1 MKGRAGTHE
10 EFMKRCIQLARR
22 AKAQGNTAV
31 GCVVVLGGKIV
42 GEGVEQLPAGN
53 ILTGHAEVLAC
64 QQAIET
70 LKVRSLEKALL
81 YSTAEPCV
89 MCSYVIRQCRIAK
102 VVYGTETPM
111 IGGITS
117 SFPMMRCKK
126 TERRVRYIRGLWLD
140 IREDACSNFYDCFF
154 RCNLS
159 LDELLEST

>member
-1 MKGRAGTHE
+1 VKDRAGTHE
-10 EFMKRCIQLARR
+10 EFMRHCIQLARH

-31 GCVVVLGGKIV
+31 GCVVVFGDKIV

-70 LKVRSLEKALL
+70 LQVRSLEKAIL
-81 YSTAEPCV
+81 YSTAEPCF

-102 VVYGTETPM
+102 VVYGTKTAM

-117 SFPMMRCKK
+117 SFPILTALDLNAWRSAPQVIGGILAEEC
-126 TERRVRYIRGLWLD
+126 RRLH
-140 IREDACSNFYDCFF
+140 SH
-154 RCNLS
+154 
-159 LDELLEST
+159 

>member
-1 MKGRAGTHE
+1 VKETSGTHE
-10 EFMKRCIQLARR
+10 AYMRRCIQLARQ

-31 GCVVVLGGKIV
+31 GSVVVFGGKII

-70 LKVRSLEKALL
+70 LKVRSLEKAIL
-81 YSTAEPCV
+81 YSTAEPCF

-102 VVYGTETPM
+102 VVYGTETAM

-117 SFPMMRCKK
+117 SFPILTALGLNAWKPAPRVLGGIL
-126 TERRVRYIRGLWLD
+126 TEECRRLH
-140 IREDACSNFYDCFF
+140 SH
-154 RCNLS
+154 
-159 LDELLEST
+159 